1 MLCGGPSS
9 ARRAAQVVRHL
20 TEAEKDAAVALVP
33 KAAGSSPTPLEQ
45 LFTRSRAKA
54 QSHRPESARL
64 ERERAVRRAGMP
76 ALPTDSVESIMPPPP
91 PPPPPP
97 RAKKTLHV
105 RVDGDDDPTAR
116 PTKGKRRAGVIV
128 THRESMEGLR
138 PALATDDSDGD
149 IRAEVVHEIEQV
161 GLYNKL

>member
-1 MLCGGPSS
+1 MRAPNS

-64 ERERAVRRAGMP
+64 ERERAVGRGGMP
-76 ALPTDSVESIMPPPP
+76 ALPTDSVETIMPPP

-97 RAKKTLHV
+97 RAKKMLHV

-128 THRESMEGLR
+128 THRESMEVLR
-138 PALATDDSDGD
+138 PALATDDSDGG

-161 GLYNKL
+161 GQYNTL